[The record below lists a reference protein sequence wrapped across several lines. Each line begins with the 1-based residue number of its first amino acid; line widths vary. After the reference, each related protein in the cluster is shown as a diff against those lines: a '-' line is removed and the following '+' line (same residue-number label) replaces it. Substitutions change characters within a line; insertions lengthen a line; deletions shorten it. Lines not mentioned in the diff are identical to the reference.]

1 MVFVDMLDKLGY
13 RTTFS
18 LSERQILICRGD
30 NKAIGMTGS
39 APNAFPFRGRWPAK
53 RVG

>member
-18 LSERQILICRGD
+18 LSERQILICRADAQGLG
-30 NKAIGMTGS
+30 I
-39 APNAFPFRGRWPAK
+39 RE
-53 RVG
+53 